1 MKKSCFRL
9 LFLSPL
15 NCLGKQEGPSVLQP
29 VLERITYGKMVSQTV
44 FEFRH
49 VVIAAL
55 SCVVRSVKS
64 HSDIE
69 TQYEEIE
76 VATNTQSG
84 A

>member
-1 MKKSCFRL
+1 MFSASFFKLFELFGKTGGAVRATARFRTD
-9 LFLSPL
+9 
-15 NCLGKQEGPSVLQP
+15 
-29 VLERITYGKMVSQTV
+29 TYGKMVSQTV

-76 VATNTQSG
+76 VATNAQSG

>member
-1 MKKSCFRL
+1 
-9 LFLSPL
+9 
-15 NCLGKQEGPSVLQP
+15 
-29 VLERITYGKMVSQTV
+29 MVSQTV

-76 VATNTQSG
+76 VATNTLSC